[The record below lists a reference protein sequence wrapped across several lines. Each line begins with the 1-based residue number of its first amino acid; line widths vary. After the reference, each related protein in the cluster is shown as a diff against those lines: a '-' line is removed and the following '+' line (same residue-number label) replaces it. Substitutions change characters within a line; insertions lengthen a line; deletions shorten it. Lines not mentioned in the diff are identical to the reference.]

1 MYVLKEHLLGSAE
14 IRRDYLYT
22 SGLMI
27 NEVAEFLILLE
38 MLISWEQ
45 REPFLKGLSCPDGAC
60 LHRRGS
66 VRKEGKGEGKNICSE
81 LSVFQTLGKG
91 LLQTQCSL
99 SSHQSFKARL
109 PSALFLMENLEVNE
123 IKQPDS
129 GHSARKCK
137 SRSEDVNSGF
147 YEYKV
152 CHVVV
157 ITVAGFG

>member
-1 MYVLKEHLLGSAE
+1 M
-14 IRRDYLYT
+14 
-22 SGLMI
+22 
-27 NEVAEFLILLE
+27 
-38 MLISWEQ
+38 
-45 REPFLKGLSCPDGAC
+45 
-60 LHRRGS
+60 
-66 VRKEGKGEGKNICSE
+66 RKEGKGEGKNICSE